1 MKKFI
6 NASEDVA
13 REALEGFTACFSE
26 RYRLHDEV
34 NGVLLRRPRDHK
46 VSLVVGGGSGHEPMF
61 SGFVGTGLADAAACG
76 NIFASPD
83 PGTIFQTAR
92 AVEGGKGVLFVYG
105 NYAGDNLNFDMA
117 GELLQKEG
125 IPTAH
130 VRVWDDCASAPAER
144 MTDRRGI
151 AGDVFVIKI
160 AGAAC
165 DAGLELE
172 EAARVAGRARNNLR
186 SIGVAVSSAH
196 IPGAAEPIFELAGD
210 EMEYGMGIH
219 GEKGIR
225 RTKMQPADEVAEY
238 LYDAL
243 QKDRPLKAGDEV
255 CVLVNGLGST
265 TLLELSIVY
274 RTLQRL
280 LVRDGIVIHSSD
292 MNSYC
297 TTLEMGGLS
306 VSVLLLDEELKRFF
320 DAPCAS
326 PFYTRGCCQEE
337 FPVETEREILT
348 GTGKRRTYNPAAGRE
363 YIEAQAAK
371 EWETLDFSVAKAM
384 LLSVAEAVVEAEPML
399 TKVDSA
405 IGDGD
410 HGIGMKTGLKTAHAE
425 LMRLPEGNNV
435 YEPFFV
441 VGNAMLMSMGG
452 ASGAI
457 FGSMFMG
464 GAEGK
469 APRERLRSEE
479 LAALMEDALRAVRK
493 RGHAQ
498 VGDKTMVDALSP
510 AVDAMK
516 ANAEKG
522 LAVMLRAAEAA
533 ARAGMEST
541 KRFEA
546 KFGRA
551 KTQGTTIGFQDAG
564 ATSVWVMLKAMA
576 DFAERYRK

>member
-1 MKKFI
+1 MKKFV

-26 RYRLHDEV
+26 RYRLHSEV
-34 NGVLLRRPRDHK
+34 NGVLLRHPRKDK
-46 VSLVVGGGSGHEPMF
+46 VALVVGGGSGHEPMF
-61 SGFVGTGLADAAACG
+61 SGFVGKGLADAAACG

-83 PGTIFQTAR
+83 PGTIFQTAK
-92 AVEGGKGVLFVYG
+92 AVGGKRGVLFVYG

-117 GELLQKEG
+117 GELLEKEG

-130 VRVWDDCASAPAER
+130 VRVWDDCASAPVQR

-160 AGAAC
+160 AGGAC

-172 EAARVAGRARNNLR
+172 EATRVAGRARDNLR

-196 IPGAAEPIFELAGD
+196 IPGAAEPIFTIGDD

-225 RTKMQPADEVAEY
+225 RTKLRPADEVAEY
-238 LYDAL
+238 LYNAL
-243 QKDRPLKAGDEV
+243 KKERPLKAGDQV
-255 CVLVNGLGST
+255 CVLINGLGST

-274 RTLQRL
+274 RKIQSLFL
-280 LVRDGIVIHSSD
+280 RDGVVIHSAD

-320 DAPCAS
+320 DAPCSS
-326 PFYTRGCCQEE
+326 PFYARGSCPEEEEAPLEQEA
-337 FPVETEREILT
+337 PAARGKGET
-348 GTGKRRTYNPAAGRE
+348 YDPAAGRR
-363 YIEAQAAK
+363 YIEAQSAK
-371 EWETLDFSVAKAM
+371 GAETLDFSMAKAM
-384 LLSVAEAVVEAEPML
+384 LLSVAEAVMEAEPML
-399 TKVDSA
+399 TRVDSA

-410 HGIGMKTGLKTAHAE
+410 HGIGMKMGLKKAHME
-425 LMRLPEGNNV
+425 LMKLPEGSNA
-435 YEPFFV
+435 YEPFAV
-441 VGNAMLMSMGG
+441 VGKAMLMSMGG

-457 FGSMFMG
+457 FGSMFLA

-469 APRERLRSEE
+469 VPKERLGPEE
-479 LAALMEDALRAVRK
+479 LAAMMEDALRAVQE
-493 RGHAQ
+493 RGRAQ

-510 AVDAMK
+510 AVNAMK
-516 ANAEKG
+516 DNVKKG
-522 LAVMLRAAEAA
+522 LPGMLRAAEAA
-533 ARAGMEST
+533 AGAGVEST

-564 ATSVWVMLKAMA
+564 ATSVWVMLNAMA
-576 DFAERYRK
+576 GFMEQH